1 MTSAVPD
8 PRALQ
13 DVGSSCKEGQAI
25 IDARFTSFPRDMAG
39 QPTEAVPGTVEKLA
53 VLHHRYAAGLPL
65 FDGADKDPGDPSGY
79 VYSVPGDF
87 MTEEDRI

>member
-1 MTSAVPD
+1 MTSEVPD
-8 PRALQ
+8 LRRLQ
-13 DVGSSCKEGQAI
+13 DVGSSSKEGLRI
-25 IDARFTSFPRDMAG
+25 IGARFRSFPPALAAE
-39 QPTEAVPGTVEKLA
+39 PTTAKPGTVEKLA